1 MDTPKKGQ
9 LWTGW
14 ILSGLV
20 GANMLMAGT
29 MSLMHSKEA
38 VEGFTGKF
46 GYPENTMTPIGIAAI
61 FSALLF
67 LIPRTTV
74 LGAILLTGYLG
85 GAVATHLRVLD
96 NAMIPAPIVCGVLV
110 WLAVYLRDPRLRA
123 LIPLR
128 AS

>member
-9 LWTGW
+9 LWAGW
-14 ILSGLV
+14 ILTGLI
-20 GANMLMAGT
+20 GAMILMAGT
-29 MSLMHSKEA
+29 MGIMHPASA
-38 VEGFTGKF
+38 VEGFTKF
-46 GYPENTMTPIGIAAI
+46 GYPESTMMPIGIAATV
-61 FSALLF
+61 SALLF

-85 GAVATHLRVLD
+85 GAVATHARVLD
-96 NAMIPAPIVCGVLV
+96 NASIPFPIVFGVLV

-123 LIPLR
+123 LLPLR

>member
-9 LWTGW
+9 LWAGW
-14 ILSGLV
+14 ILTGLI

-29 MSLMHSKEA
+29 MSLIHPKDA
-38 VEGFTGKF
+38 VAQFTGKF
-46 GYPENTMTPIGIAAI
+46 GYPESTMTPIGIVAI
-61 FSALLF
+61 CSALLF

-96 NAMIPAPIVCGVLV
+96 NAMIPAPVVMGVLV

-123 LIPLR
+123 LVPLR